1 MPPQQP
7 EGAPVH
13 THNHTKKDTV
23 IFMHNKIAKKTIDD
37 LPILLDH
44 FFLFFIMA
52 LQNNVSVILSDIVCL
67 PLWLSAKFLDTFFP
81 LDKTH
86 EITHP

>member
-1 MPPQQP
+1 LPPQQP

-44 FFLFFIMA
+44 FFFIFYNGTA
-52 LQNNVSVILSDIVCL
+52 
-67 PLWLSAKFLDTFFP
+67 
-81 LDKTH
+81 
-86 EITHP
+86 E